1 MQDFLQRFKVGHILR
16 PSLAPTLT
24 KVRQVELEAG
34 DCEGRLP
41 LLFWTLIVVLGNFNS
56 VQVQVD
62 HLPIA
67 CMNIGIT
74 VYPTYGGSGIVGSE
88 LGMEL
93 AKRGHTV
100 HFISS
105 ALPTRLTELSERVRF
120 HEVEM
125 MSYPLFEHQPYT
137 LALATKMA
145 TVAETENLDL
155 LHVHYAIPHSISG
168 ILARESLKP
177 KRRLPV
183 ITTLHGTDIT
193 LVGADRSYLPI
204 TRYGIVQSDGVT
216 AISQYLKE
224 ATRESFQFDDIRV
237 IPNFV
242 CQHDYQ
248 RHPVEALRRELA
260 PAGETLLV
268 HVSNFR
274 PVKRP
279 VDCVEILARVLK
291 NHGQARLVMVGDGSE
306 RPNAEHRARCLNIAD
321 KCSFVGKQPNIVD
334 YLSAADVLLLPSEQE
349 SFGLAA
355 LEAMACEVPVIAS
368 RVGGIP
374 EVVTDGETGF
384 LSKVGDVAKMADDAA
399 RLVGDEKLRH
409 KMGAAARAS
418 AISRYRTDIVI
429 PQYIEFYQE
438 VLSRN

>member
-1 MQDFLQRFKVGHILR
+1 
-16 PSLAPTLT
+16 
-24 KVRQVELEAG
+24 
-34 DCEGRLP
+34 
-41 LLFWTLIVVLGNFNS
+41 
-56 VQVQVD
+56 
-62 HLPIA
+62 
-67 CMNIGIT
+67 MNIGIT

-88 LGMEL
+88 LGKEL
-93 AKRGHTV
+93 AARGHTV

-105 ALPTRLTELSERVRF
+105 SLPTRLTELNERVRF

-155 LHVHYAIPHSISG
+155 LHVHYAIPHSISA

-177 KRRLPV
+177 KRYLPV

-193 LVGADRSYLPI
+193 LVGADHSYLPI

-216 AISQYLKE
+216 AISHYLKE
-224 ATRESFQFDDIRV
+224 ATKESFQFDDIEV
-237 IPNFV
+237 IPNFI
-242 CQHDYQ
+242 CQTDYA
-248 RHPVEALRRELA
+248 RHPVDALRSTLA
-260 PAGETLLV
+260 PQGEPLLV
-268 HVSNFR
+268 HVSTFR

-279 VDCVEILARVLK
+279 ADCVEILARVLQQ
-291 NHGQARLVMVGDGSE
+291 GVSTRLVMVGDGAE
-306 RPNAEHRARCLNIAD
+306 RTNLEHRARCLGVYD
-321 KCSFVGKQPNIVD
+321 KCVFVGKQPKIVD

-355 LEAMACEVPVIAS
+355 LEAMACEVPVVAS

-384 LSKVGDVAKMADDAA
+384 LSEVGDVDKMSVDAA
-399 RLVGDEKLRH
+399 RLLSDPIMRRE
-409 KMGAAARAS
+409 MGKRARES
-418 AISRYRTDIVI
+418 AVTRYRTDIVI
-429 PQYIEFYQE
+429 PKYIEFYHR
-438 VLSRN
+438 VLTKKRN

>member
-1 MQDFLQRFKVGHILR
+1 
-16 PSLAPTLT
+16 
-24 KVRQVELEAG
+24 
-34 DCEGRLP
+34 
-41 LLFWTLIVVLGNFNS
+41 
-56 VQVQVD
+56 
-62 HLPIA
+62 
-67 CMNIGIT
+67 MNIGIT

-88 LGMEL
+88 LGKEL
-93 AKRGHTV
+93 AERGHTV

-105 ALPTRLTELSERVRF
+105 SLPTRLTELNERVRF

-137 LALATKMA
+137 LALATKMSK
-145 TVAETENLDL
+145 VAETENLDL
-155 LHVHYAIPHSISG
+155 LHVHYAIPHSISA

-177 KRRLPV
+177 KRYLPV

-216 AISQYLKE
+216 AISHYLKE
-224 ATRESFQFDDIRV
+224 ATKEIFQFDDIAV

-242 CQHDYQ
+242 CQTQYA
-248 RHPVEALRRELA
+248 RHPVEELRSSLA
-260 PAGETLLV
+260 PNGEPLLV

-279 VDCVEILARVLK
+279 VDCVEILARVLQK
-291 NHGQARLVMVGDGSE
+291 GIKTRLVMVGDGSE
-306 RPNAEHRARCLNIAD
+306 RTNVEHRARCLKVYD
-321 KCSFVGKQPNIVD
+321 KCVFVGKQPNIVD

-368 RVGGIP
+368 RVGGVP

-384 LSKVGDVAKMADDAA
+384 LSDVGDLDKMAEDAA
-399 RLVGDEKLRH
+399 RLLSNGELKRE
-409 KMGAAARAS
+409 MGQRARES
-418 AISRYRTDIVI
+418 AVERYRTDIVI
-429 PQYIEFYQE
+429 PQYIEFYE
-438 VLSRN
+438 RIMATSRRATQ

>member
-1 MQDFLQRFKVGHILR
+1 
-16 PSLAPTLT
+16 
-24 KVRQVELEAG
+24 
-34 DCEGRLP
+34 
-41 LLFWTLIVVLGNFNS
+41 
-56 VQVQVD
+56 
-62 HLPIA
+62 
-67 CMNIGIT
+67 MNIGIT

-88 LGMEL
+88 LGKEL
-93 AKRGHTV
+93 AERGHTV

-105 ALPTRLTELSERVRF
+105 SLPTRLTELNERVHF

-137 LALATKMA
+137 LALATKMS
-145 TVAETENLDL
+145 TVAEKENLDL
-155 LHVHYAIPHSISG
+155 LHVHYAIPHSISA

-177 KRRLPV
+177 KRYLPV

-204 TRYGIVQSDGVT
+204 TRYGIMQSDGVT
-216 AISQYLKE
+216 AISHYLKE
-224 ATRESFQFDDIRV
+224 ATKEIFQFDDIAV

-242 CQHDYQ
+242 CESDYA
-248 RHPVEALRRELA
+248 RHPVAELRSSLS
-260 PAGETLLV
+260 PQGEPLLV

-279 VDCVEILARVLK
+279 VDCVEILARVLEQGIK
-291 NHGQARLVMVGDGSE
+291 TRLIMVGDGSE
-306 RPNAEHRARCLNIAD
+306 RPNVEHRARCLGVFD
-321 KCSFVGKQPNIVD
+321 KCIFVGKQPKIVD

-368 RVGGIP
+368 RVGGVP

-384 LSKVGDVAKMADDAA
+384 LSEVGDVKKMAEDAA
-399 RLVGDEKLRH
+399 RLLTDAKLRRETG
-409 KMGAAARAS
+409 KRARES
-418 AISRYRTDIVI
+418 ALARYRTDIVI
-429 PQYIEFYQE
+429 PQYIEFYE
-438 VLSRN
+438 RVLRKTSGAV

>member
-1 MQDFLQRFKVGHILR
+1 
-16 PSLAPTLT
+16 
-24 KVRQVELEAG
+24 
-34 DCEGRLP
+34 
-41 LLFWTLIVVLGNFNS
+41 
-56 VQVQVD
+56 
-62 HLPIA
+62 
-67 CMNIGIT
+67 MNIGIT

-88 LGMEL
+88 LGKEL
-93 AKRGHTV
+93 AARGHTV
-100 HFISS
+100 HFIAS
-105 ALPTRLTELSERVRF
+105 ALPTRLTELNERVQF

-145 TVAETENLDL
+145 TVAEEENLDL
-155 LHVHYAIPHSISG
+155 LHVHYAIPHSISA

-183 ITTLHGTDIT
+183 VTTLHGTDIT

-204 TRYGIVQSDGVT
+204 TRYGIEQSDGVT
-216 AISQYLKE
+216 AISHYLKE
-224 ATRESFQFDDIRV
+224 ATRETFHFDDITV

-242 CQHDYQ
+242 CQTDYQ
-248 RHPVEALRRELA
+248 RQPVATLKESLSPHGEL
-260 PAGETLLV
+260 LLV

-279 VDCVEILARVLK
+279 VDCVEIFARVLK
-291 NHGQARLVMVGDGSE
+291 KGITARLAMVGDGSE
-306 RPNAEHRARCLNIAD
+306 RRNAEHRARCLGIYEQ
-321 KCSFVGKQPNIVD
+321 CSFVGKQPRIAD
-334 YLSAADVLLLPSEQE
+334 YLSVSDVLLLPSEQE

-384 LSKVGDVAKMADDAA
+384 LSEVGDLDKMAEDAA
-399 RLVGDEKLRH
+399 RLLANEQLRR
-409 KMGAAARAS
+409 KMGKSARES
-418 AISRYRTDIVI
+418 ALSRYRTDVVI
-429 PQYIEFYQE
+429 PQYIEFYE
-438 VLSRN
+438 KVLAKQSN

>member
-1 MQDFLQRFKVGHILR
+1 
-16 PSLAPTLT
+16 
-24 KVRQVELEAG
+24 
-34 DCEGRLP
+34 
-41 LLFWTLIVVLGNFNS
+41 
-56 VQVQVD
+56 
-62 HLPIA
+62 
-67 CMNIGIT
+67 MNIGIT

-88 LGMEL
+88 LGKEL
-93 AKRGHTV
+93 AARGHTV
-100 HFISS
+100 HFIAS
-105 ALPTRLTELSERVRF
+105 ALPTRLTQLSDRVRF

-145 TVAETENLDL
+145 KVAETENLDL
-155 LHVHYAIPHSISG
+155 LHVHYAIPHSISA

-216 AISQYLKE
+216 AISEYLKE
-224 ATRESFQFDDIRV
+224 ATREIFQFDDITV

-242 CQHDYQ
+242 CQEDYK
-248 RHPVEALRRELA
+248 RAPEESLRRSLSPNDE
-260 PAGETLLV
+260 PLLV

-291 NHGQARLVMVGDGSE
+291 KGIKTRLVMVGDGSE
-306 RPNAEHRARCLNIAD
+306 RTNAEHQARCLGISD
-321 KCSFVGKQPNIVD
+321 SCSFVGKQPRIVD
-334 YLSAADVLLLPSEQE
+334 YLSVSDVLLLPSEQE

-355 LEAMACEVPVIAS
+355 LEAMACELPVIAS
-368 RVGGIP
+368 RVGGLP
-374 EVVTDGETGF
+374 EVVTDGETGY
-384 LSKVGDVAKMADDAA
+384 LSGVGDVEKMANDAA
-399 RLVGDEKLRH
+399 RLLSDGDFRRG
-409 KMGAAARAS
+409 MGQRARES
-418 AISRYRTDIVI
+418 AISRYRTDIII
-429 PQYIEFYQE
+429 PKYIDFYE
-438 VLSRN
+438 RVLGSQNGGDQK

>member
-1 MQDFLQRFKVGHILR
+1 
-16 PSLAPTLT
+16 
-24 KVRQVELEAG
+24 
-34 DCEGRLP
+34 
-41 LLFWTLIVVLGNFNS
+41 
-56 VQVQVD
+56 
-62 HLPIA
+62 
-67 CMNIGIT
+67 MNIGIT

-88 LGMEL
+88 LGKEL
-93 AKRGHTV
+93 AARGHTV

-105 ALPTRLTELSERVRF
+105 SLPTRLTELSERVRF

-155 LHVHYAIPHSISG
+155 LHVHYAIPHSISA

-216 AISQYLKE
+216 AISEYLKK

-242 CQHDYQ
+242 CQYDYQ
-248 RHPVEALRRELA
+248 RHPVDELRRELS
-260 PAGETLLV
+260 PNGETLLV

-291 NHGQARLVMVGDGSE
+291 KNLNTRLIMVGDGSE
-306 RPNAEHRARCLNIAD
+306 RTNVEHRARCLEVFE
-321 KCSFVGKQPNIVD
+321 KCSFVGKQPKIVD
-334 YLSAADVLLLPSEQE
+334 YLSAADVLLLPSDQE

-384 LSKVGDVAKMADDAA
+384 LSEVGDVTKMAEDAA
-399 RLVGDEKLRH
+399 RLLSDETFRKQ
-409 KMGAAARAS
+409 MGVRARES
-418 AISRYRTDIVI
+418 AVSRYRTDLVI
-429 PQYIEFYQE
+429 PQYIRFYEE
-438 VLSRN
+438 VLSR

>member
-1 MQDFLQRFKVGHILR
+1 
-16 PSLAPTLT
+16 
-24 KVRQVELEAG
+24 
-34 DCEGRLP
+34 
-41 LLFWTLIVVLGNFNS
+41 
-56 VQVQVD
+56 
-62 HLPIA
+62 
-67 CMNIGIT
+67 MNIGIT

-88 LGMEL
+88 LGKEL
-93 AKRGHTV
+93 AERGHTV

-105 ALPTRLTELSERVRF
+105 SLPTRLTKLSDRVRF

-155 LHVHYAIPHSISG
+155 LHVHYAIPHSISA

-177 KRRLPV
+177 KRYLPV

-216 AISQYLKE
+216 AISHYLKE
-224 ATRESFQFDDIRV
+224 ATKEIFQFDDIEV
-237 IPNFV
+237 IPNFI
-242 CQHDYQ
+242 CQTDYA
-248 RHPVEALRRELA
+248 RHPVAELRSSLA
-260 PAGETLLV
+260 PSGEPLLV

-279 VDCVEILARVLK
+279 VDCVEILARVLQK
-291 NHGQARLVMVGDGSE
+291 GTNTRLVMVGDGSE
-306 RPNAEHRARCLNIAD
+306 RTNVEHRARCLGVYD
-321 KCSFVGKQPNIVD
+321 KCVFVGKQPNIVD

-384 LSKVGDVAKMADDAA
+384 LSEVGDVKKMADDAA
-399 RLVGDEKLRH
+399 RLLTDATLRRE
-409 KMGAAARAS
+409 MGKRARES
-418 AISRYRTDIVI
+418 AVSRYRTDIVI
-429 PQYIEFYQE
+429 PQYIEFYE
-438 VLSRN
+438 RVLKKTREAI